1 MVVEPVFDGV
11 AAVPASIRILRV
23 ESGRVPT
30 RSLCAHRPIATS
42 NAAIPPA
49 RGSCY
54 RRAPPGACSG
64 LRQSAL
70 VLALLEGAEEQ
81 RLVDPP
87 LEYRHTELHAL
98 RDYFAP
104 VHASFS
110 SELGGR
116 QVDRHSLLLLV
127 GERQAPGSLSC
138 TGCSGRRKLDYAN
151 SGCRNAEMCG
161 NPPFRLIFRPDLGL
175 PRSGAPLRSARPRAR
190 PAASLRTSQ
199 WRNGRPR

>member
-49 RGSCY
+49 RGTCY

-116 QVDRHSLLLLV
+116 QVDRHAFSSLSGNSPLC
-127 GERQAPGSLSC
+127 RSLSC
-138 TGCSGRRKLDYAN
+138 TGCSGRRKLDSAN
-151 SGCRNAEMCG
+151 SGCENAEISAKRRF
-161 NPPFRLIFRPDLGL
+161 PPIFRLDSVLR
-175 PRSGAPLRSARPRAR
+175 RSGAPLRTARPPAR
-190 PAASLRTSQ
+190 RVAAPRTSPSHS
-199 WRNGRPR
+199 GRPR